1 MLRIKTVI
9 GFTGFFE
16 NIRHGI
22 REINFKVRYQ
32 VNEERIVSMKR
43 ADDFQERRKHI
54 ANLTDEELY
63 QRFWKLTEQVVDPL
77 LALGKKNTTPSI
89 ERSVLLRMGI
99 SSLETKPIVDGCM
112 DRGLMGK
119 GAGHVVYKLANAKNM
134 TVREAGT
141 LLAQGKCWDEAVAL
155 FKGGK

>member
-1 MLRIKTVI
+1 
-9 GFTGFFE
+9 
-16 NIRHGI
+16 
-22 REINFKVRYQ
+22 
-32 VNEERIVSMKR
+32 MKR

-54 ANLTDEELY
+54 ATLTDEELY

-77 LALGKKNTTPSI
+77 LTLGKKNTTPSI

-99 SSLETKPIVDGCM
+99 SSLETKPIVEGCM

-119 GAGHVVYKLANAKNM
+119 GAGHVVYKLAKTKNISIQ
-134 TVREAGT
+134 EAGT
-141 LLAQGKCWDEAVAL
+141 LLAQGKCWDEAAEL